1 MIICNN
7 YNKIRNK
14 YVAYY
19 VCNVKQFILQ
29 PVNLLRKLFQN
40 FKNDLSTF
48 LNFGEYIKIALIIIC
63 ENIMMIHVFSSNN
76 SN

>member
-40 FKNDLSTF
+40 FKNDLSTKF
-48 LNFGEYIKIALIIIC
+48 LVNTSK
-63 ENIMMIHVFSSNN
+63 
-76 SN
+76 

>member
-19 VCNVKQFILQ
+19 ANVKQFILK

-40 FKNDLSTF
+40 FKNDLSTKF
-48 LNFGEYIKIALIIIC
+48 LVNTSK
-63 ENIMMIHVFSSNN
+63 
-76 SN
+76 